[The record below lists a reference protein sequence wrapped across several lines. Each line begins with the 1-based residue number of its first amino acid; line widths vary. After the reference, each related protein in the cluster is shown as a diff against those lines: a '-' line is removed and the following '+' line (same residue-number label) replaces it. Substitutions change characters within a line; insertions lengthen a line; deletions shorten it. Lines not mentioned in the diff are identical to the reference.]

1 MWQYDKSE
9 KKTALKEIDVY
20 MSIVVTWG
28 ITYLSGT
35 LKKNISLITSQLS
48 LNKFKLS
55 WNYTFTITMV

>member
-1 MWQYDKSE
+1 MWQCDKSE

-20 MSIVVTWG
+20 KSIVVTWG